1 MVIEGK
7 RGSMGERDSN
17 RKRRE
22 VQGEIER
29 EVEREKKDQNFG
41 PKKECGIALGKTKVK
56 ISTG

>member
-29 EVEREKKDQNFG
+29 WRGKKKDQNFG